1 MIGSTFSGSS
11 PWERDQR
18 RQTRLAAAMLSV
30 RVPSMSKRNAAIR
43 RPGNRSCIAEQC
55 FEPVVHVSLDMA
67 VKQTQA
73 RLVGQEVDARPAV
86 QGNHYSV
93 FHDATGGLPVH
104 VDELEEMTMQMNR
117 MRVIRSIAEVEPIAL
132 TLLQNELPLVGV
144 GLAVD
149 GPQIEGARAS
159 RNLFEHHVDDMWRL
173 LVGGARA
180 HLSG

>member
-30 RVPSMSKRNAAIR
+30 RVPSMSKRNAANR
-43 RPGNRSCIAEQC
+43 RPGNSSRIAEQC
-55 FEPVVHVSLDMA
+55 SEPGVHVSLDMA

-132 TLLQNELPLVGV
+132 TQLQNELPLMGV

-149 GPQIEGARAS
+149 GPQKKKTQTTKKQ
-159 RNLFEHHVDDMWRL
+159 NKHQNKNKKQQQNDNT
-173 LVGGARA
+173 RA
-180 HLSG
+180 HLA